1 MYKGSVTE
9 EAREVLRA
17 IELIQLGARMP
28 VLEKEL
34 TLSRNRL
41 IRLYRE
47 LKSASPPKGML
58 PFSADWYFTW
68 LPNIHASLFYN
79 IFLFLKDEAKCSRLD
94 ALTRAYRLYIEHCE
108 CAETER
114 VLSFTRAWTLLRFF
128 EGGLL
133 ALTRCTVC
141 SGRFVR
147 HARDAMKPATCCICQ
162 PPSRA
167 GVTRA
172 MLASRELAQGT
183 QEASDAADAGTAAD
197 KSKSTSKRKAASP
210 LSEISDAMRDTIAE
224 VKRAVD
230 PNRSAR
236 NGAIGGPSSG
246 PSGKMPGN
254 PFLPASVPA

>member
-9 EAREVLRA
+9 EAREVLLA

-41 IRLYRE
+41 IRVYRE
-47 LKSASPPKGML
+47 LKSTSPPKGML

-79 IFLFLKDEAKCSRLD
+79 MFLFLKDTAKCNRLD

-108 CAETER
+108 HTDSER

-128 EGGLL
+128 EAGM
-133 ALTRCTVC
+133 LTLSRCNVC
-141 SGRFVR
+141 KGRFVR
-147 HARDAMKPATCCICQ
+147 LIGDVHKPFTCSLCA

-167 GVTRA
+167 GLTRNA
-172 MLASRELAQGT
+172 LAANEPRAN
-183 QEASDAADAGTAAD
+183 ASALLPA
-197 KSKSTSKRKAASP
+197 P
-210 LSEISDAMRDTIAE
+210 
-224 VKRAVD
+224 
-230 PNRSAR
+230 RSA
-236 NGAIGGPSSG
+236 
-246 PSGKMPGN
+246 
-254 PFLPASVPA
+254 

>member
-47 LKSASPPKGML
+47 LKNASPPKGML

-79 IFLFLKDEAKCSRLD
+79 IYLFLTDRAKCSRLD
-94 ALTRAYRLYIEHCE
+94 ALTRAYRLYLEHCE
-108 CAETER
+108 SAETER

-133 ALTRCTVC
+133 TLSSCTVC

-147 HARDAMKPATCCICQ
+147 HVRDAHKPTACCICM
-162 PPSRA
+162 PPARA
-167 GVTRA
+167 GMTRA
-172 MLASRELAQGT
+172 TRASRTPETDTPAATSATRGRAAAALGELSGT
-183 QEASDAADAGTAAD
+183 MRET
-197 KSKSTSKRKAASP
+197 
-210 LSEISDAMRDTIAE
+210 MRDTIAE
-224 VKRAVD
+224 VTRALD
-230 PNRSAR
+230 PKRSANR
-236 NGAIGGPSSG
+236 
-246 PSGKMPGN
+246 
-254 PFLPASVPA
+254 LRLVASVPV

>member
-1 MYKGSVTE
+1 MFKGSVTE

-34 TLSRNRL
+34 SLSRNRL

-47 LKSASPPKGML
+47 LKNASPPKGML

-79 IFLFLKDEAKCSRLD
+79 IFLFFKDQAECSRLD
-94 ALTRAYRLYIEHCE
+94 SLTRAYRLYLEHCE
-108 CAETER
+108 SAETER

-133 ALTRCTVC
+133 TLTRCAVC

-147 HARDAMKPATCCICQ
+147 HMRDAHTPATCCICA

-167 GVTRA
+167 GIPRA
-172 MLASRELAQGT
+172 ARTSEFSIAEAEATLRSPVAAGPALGELSG
-183 QEASDAADAGTAAD
+183 
-197 KSKSTSKRKAASP
+197 
-210 LSEISDAMRDTIAE
+210 AMRDTFTE
-224 VKRAVD
+224 VARTLDPKRRA
-230 PNRSAR
+230 
-236 NGAIGGPSSG
+236 
-246 PSGKMPGN
+246 N
-254 PFLPASVPA
+254 PAPLPTSLPL

>member
-47 LKSASPPKGML
+47 LKNASPPKGML

-79 IFLFLKDEAKCSRLD
+79 IYLFLTDRAKCSRLD
-94 ALTRAYRLYIEHCE
+94 ALTRAYRLYLEHCE
-108 CAETER
+108 SAETER

-133 ALTRCTVC
+133 TLSSCTVC

-147 HARDAMKPATCCICQ
+147 HVRDAHKPTACCICM
-162 PPSRA
+162 PPARA
-167 GVTRA
+167 GMTRA
-172 MLASRELAQGT
+172 ARASRTPETDTPAATSATRGRAAAALGELSGT
-183 QEASDAADAGTAAD
+183 MRET
-197 KSKSTSKRKAASP
+197 
-210 LSEISDAMRDTIAE
+210 MRDTIAE
-224 VKRAVD
+224 VTRALD
-230 PNRSAR
+230 PKRSANR
-236 NGAIGGPSSG
+236 
-246 PSGKMPGN
+246 
-254 PFLPASVPA
+254 LRLVASVPV

>member
-47 LKSASPPKGML
+47 LKNASPPKGML

-79 IFLFLKDEAKCSRLD
+79 IYLFLTDRARCSRLD
-94 ALTRAYRLYIEHCE
+94 ALTRAYRLYLEHCE
-108 CAETER
+108 SAETER

-133 ALTRCTVC
+133 TLSSCTVC

-147 HARDAMKPATCCICQ
+147 HVRDAHKPTACCICM
-162 PPSRA
+162 PPARA
-167 GVTRA
+167 GMTRA
-172 MLASRELAQGT
+172 ARASRTPETDTPAATSATRGRAAAALGELSGT
-183 QEASDAADAGTAAD
+183 MRET
-197 KSKSTSKRKAASP
+197 
-210 LSEISDAMRDTIAE
+210 MRDTIAE
-224 VKRAVD
+224 VTRALD
-230 PNRSAR
+230 PKRSANR
-236 NGAIGGPSSG
+236 
-246 PSGKMPGN
+246 
-254 PFLPASVPA
+254 LRLVASVPV

>member
-47 LKSASPPKGML
+47 LKNASPPKGML

-79 IFLFLKDEAKCSRLD
+79 IYLVLTDRANCSRLD
-94 ALTRAYRLYIEHCE
+94 ALSRAYRLYLEHCE
-108 CAETER
+108 GAETER

-133 ALTRCTVC
+133 TLSSCTVC

-147 HARDAMKPATCCICQ
+147 HVRDAHKPAACCICV
-162 PPSRA
+162 PPARA
-167 GVTRA
+167 GMTRAARANRSTETDTPAATSATRGRAAAALGELSGTMRETMRDTLAEVTRA
-172 MLASRELAQGT
+172 L
-183 QEASDAADAGTAAD
+183 
-197 KSKSTSKRKAASP
+197 
-210 LSEISDAMRDTIAE
+210 
-224 VKRAVD
+224 D
-230 PNRSAR
+230 PKRSANR
-236 NGAIGGPSSG
+236 LRLVTP
-246 PSGKMPGN
+246 
-254 PFLPASVPA
+254 VPV

>member
-9 EAREVLRA
+9 EAREVMRA
-17 IELIQLGARMP
+17 NELIQLGARMP

-34 TLSRNRL
+34 NLSRNRL

-47 LKSASPPKGML
+47 IKDASPPKGML

-79 IFLFLKDEAKCSRLD
+79 IFLYIKDEAQCNRLD
-94 ALTRAYRLYIEHCE
+94 ALTRAYRLYLEHCD

-133 ALTRCTVC
+133 ALTRCGTC
-141 SGRFVR
+141 TGRFVR
-147 HARDAMKPATCCICQ
+147 PMRDANKPYTCCVCA

-172 MLASRELAQGT
+172 MLES
-183 QEASDAADAGTAAD
+183 
-197 KSKSTSKRKAASP
+197 
-210 LSEISDAMRDTIAE
+210 
-224 VKRAVD
+224 
-230 PNRSAR
+230 R
-236 NGAIGGPSSG
+236 NGESGTNSRTGPDTVLLAT
-246 PSGKMPGN
+246 PY
-254 PFLPASVPA
+254 AA

>member
-47 LKSASPPKGML
+47 LKNASPPKGML

-79 IFLFLKDEAKCSRLD
+79 IYLFLTERAKCSRLD
-94 ALTRAYRLYIEHCE
+94 ALTRAYRLYLEHCE
-108 CAETER
+108 SAETER

-133 ALTRCTVC
+133 TLSSCTVC

-147 HARDAMKPATCCICQ
+147 HVRDAHKPTACCICV
-162 PPSRA
+162 PPARA
-167 GVTRA
+167 GMTRAARANRNPETDAAASTCATRGRAAVALGELSGAMRETMRDTLAEVTRA
-172 MLASRELAQGT
+172 L
-183 QEASDAADAGTAAD
+183 
-197 KSKSTSKRKAASP
+197 
-210 LSEISDAMRDTIAE
+210 
-224 VKRAVD
+224 D
-230 PNRSAR
+230 PKRSANR
-236 NGAIGGPSSG
+236 
-246 PSGKMPGN
+246 
-254 PFLPASVPA
+254 LRLVASVPV

>member
-147 HARDAMKPATCCICQ
+147 HARDAMKPATCCICA

-172 MLASRELAQGT
+172 MLASRELAQG
-183 QEASDAADAGTAAD
+183 AADAADSSDTPD
-197 KSKSTSKRKAASP
+197 TPTSSSKRRAASP
-210 LSEISDAMRDTIAE
+210 LSEISEAMRDTLAE

-230 PNRSAR
+230 PMR
-236 NGAIGGPSSG
+236 NTAAASS
-246 PSGKMPGN
+246 SNAAGKPASH
-254 PFLPASVPA
+254 PFLPKSIPV

>member
-47 LKSASPPKGML
+47 LKNASPPKGML

-79 IFLFLKDEAKCSRLD
+79 IYLFLTERAKCSRLD
-94 ALTRAYRLYIEHCE
+94 ALTRAYRLYLEHCE
-108 CAETER
+108 SAETER

-133 ALTRCTVC
+133 TLSSCTVC

-147 HARDAMKPATCCICQ
+147 HVRDAHKPTACCICM
-162 PPSRA
+162 PPARA
-167 GVTRA
+167 GMTRAARANRKPETDAAASTCATRGRAAAALGEFSGAMRETMRDTLAEVTRA
-172 MLASRELAQGT
+172 L
-183 QEASDAADAGTAAD
+183 
-197 KSKSTSKRKAASP
+197 
-210 LSEISDAMRDTIAE
+210 
-224 VKRAVD
+224 D
-230 PNRSAR
+230 PKRSANR
-236 NGAIGGPSSG
+236 
-246 PSGKMPGN
+246 
-254 PFLPASVPA
+254 LRLVASVPV

>member
-1 MYKGSVTE
+1 VNSGIRLADEAVEDCPWECYVMYKGSVTE

-47 LKSASPPKGML
+47 LKNASPPKGML

-79 IFLFLKDEAKCSRLD
+79 IFLFFRDQAKCSRLD
-94 ALTRAYRLYIEHCE
+94 SLTRAYRLYIEHCE
-108 CAETER
+108 SAETER

-133 ALTRCTVC
+133 TLTRCAVC

-147 HARDAMKPATCCICQ
+147 HMRDAHTPSTCCICA

-167 GVTRA
+167 GMTRA
-172 MLASRELAQGT
+172 ARANALAM
-183 QEASDAADAGTAAD
+183 TAAED
-197 KSKSTSKRKAASP
+197 EATPSSSVARGRPQSAFGE
-210 LSEISDAMRDTIAE
+210 LSGAMRDTLTDVARTLDP
-224 VKRAVD
+224 KRRAGHT
-230 PNRSAR
+230 P
-236 NGAIGGPSSG
+236 
-246 PSGKMPGN
+246 
-254 PFLPASVPA
+254 LPTSFPV

>member
-47 LKSASPPKGML
+47 LKNASPPKGML

-79 IFLFLKDEAKCSRLD
+79 IYLFLTDRAKCSRLD
-94 ALTRAYRLYIEHCE
+94 ALTRAYRLYLEHCE
-108 CAETER
+108 SAETER

-133 ALTRCTVC
+133 TLSSCTVC

-147 HARDAMKPATCCICQ
+147 HVRDAHKPTACCICM
-162 PPSRA
+162 PPARA
-167 GVTRA
+167 GMTRAARASRTTETDAPAATSATRGRAAAALGELSGTMRETMRDTLADVTRA
-172 MLASRELAQGT
+172 L
-183 QEASDAADAGTAAD
+183 
-197 KSKSTSKRKAASP
+197 
-210 LSEISDAMRDTIAE
+210 
-224 VKRAVD
+224 D
-230 PNRSAR
+230 PKRSANR
-236 NGAIGGPSSG
+236 
-246 PSGKMPGN
+246 
-254 PFLPASVPA
+254 LRLVASVPV

>member
-47 LKSASPPKGML
+47 LKNASPPKGML

-79 IFLFLKDEAKCSRLD
+79 IYLFLTDRAKCSRLD
-94 ALTRAYRLYIEHCE
+94 ALTRAYRLYLEHCE
-108 CAETER
+108 SAETER

-128 EGGLL
+128 DGGLL
-133 ALTRCTVC
+133 TLSNCTVC

-147 HARDAMKPATCCICQ
+147 HVRDAHKPTACCICV
-162 PPSRA
+162 PPARA
-167 GVTRA
+167 GMTRAARATRSPEADAAPPASSTRGRAAAALGELSGTMRGTMRDTLAEVTRA
-172 MLASRELAQGT
+172 L
-183 QEASDAADAGTAAD
+183 
-197 KSKSTSKRKAASP
+197 
-210 LSEISDAMRDTIAE
+210 
-224 VKRAVD
+224 D
-230 PNRSAR
+230 PKRSANR
-236 NGAIGGPSSG
+236 LRLVP
-246 PSGKMPGN
+246 
-254 PFLPASVPA
+254 SVPA

>member
-1 MYKGSVTE
+1 MYRGSVTD

-17 IELIQLGARMP
+17 IDLIQLGARMP

-47 LKSASPPKGML
+47 LKGASPPKGML

-79 IFLFLKDEAKCSRLD
+79 CYLFLKDQAKCSRLD
-94 ALTRAYRLYIEHCE
+94 ALTRAYRLYVEHCE

-133 ALTRCTVC
+133 TLTRCTVC
-141 SGRFVR
+141 TGRFVR
-147 HARDAMKPATCCICQ
+147 HTRDAHKPFTCSVCA

-167 GVTRA
+167 GAVRA
-172 MLASRELAQGT
+172 ARASGGVDEALPSPSSVPRGRATARFGELSG
-183 QEASDAADAGTAAD
+183 
-197 KSKSTSKRKAASP
+197 
-210 LSEISDAMRDTIAE
+210 AMRDTLAE
-224 VKRAVD
+224 VARVVDPKRA
-230 PNRSAR
+230 
-236 NGAIGGPSSG
+236 PSIV
-246 PSGKMPGN
+246 P
-254 PFLPASVPA
+254 LPASFPV

>member
-1 MYKGSVTE
+1 MNSGIRLTIVAVTVCLWEYPFMYKGSVTE

-47 LKSASPPKGML
+47 LKNASPPKGML

-79 IFLFLKDEAKCSRLD
+79 IYLFLTDRAKCSRLD
-94 ALTRAYRLYIEHCE
+94 ALTRAYRLYLEHCE
-108 CAETER
+108 SAETER

-133 ALTRCTVC
+133 TLSSCTVC

-147 HARDAMKPATCCICQ
+147 HVRDAHKPTACCICV
-162 PPSRA
+162 PPARA
-167 GVTRA
+167 GMTRAARTNRNPETDAAPPTSTTRGRAAAALGELSGTMRDTLAEVTRA
-172 MLASRELAQGT
+172 L
-183 QEASDAADAGTAAD
+183 
-197 KSKSTSKRKAASP
+197 
-210 LSEISDAMRDTIAE
+210 
-224 VKRAVD
+224 D
-230 PNRSAR
+230 PKRSANR
-236 NGAIGGPSSG
+236 
-246 PSGKMPGN
+246 
-254 PFLPASVPA
+254 LRLVASVPV

>member
-1 MYKGSVTE
+1 VNSGIRLFVEAVIGRPWEYRFMYKGSVTE

-47 LKSASPPKGML
+47 LKNASPPKGML

-79 IFLFLKDEAKCSRLD
+79 IYLFLKDRANCSRLD
-94 ALTRAYRLYIEHCE
+94 SLTRAYRLYIEHCE

-133 ALTRCTVC
+133 TLSHCNVC
-141 SGRFVR
+141 RGRFVR
-147 HARDAMKPATCCICQ
+147 HTRDAHIPITCSICA

-167 GVTRA
+167 GITRA
-172 MLASRELAQGT
+172 ARAERDLDDEAPAPQTAKRSR
-183 QEASDAADAGTAAD
+183 
-197 KSKSTSKRKAASP
+197 AASALGE
-210 LSEISDAMRDTIAE
+210 LSGTVRDTLTE
-224 VKRAVD
+224 VARTLDPKRSVSHLPL
-230 PNRSAR
+230 PNSA
-236 NGAIGGPSSG
+236 
-246 PSGKMPGN
+246 
-254 PFLPASVPA
+254 LL

>member
-1 MYKGSVTE
+1 MYKGSVTD

-47 LKSASPPKGML
+47 LKNASPPKGML

-79 IFLFLKDEAKCSRLD
+79 IYLFLTDRAKCSRLD
-94 ALTRAYRLYIEHCE
+94 ALTRAYRLYLEHCE
-108 CAETER
+108 SAETER

-133 ALTRCTVC
+133 TLSSCTVC
-141 SGRFVR
+141 HGRFVR
-147 HARDAMKPATCCICQ
+147 HVRDAHKPTACCICM
-162 PPSRA
+162 PPARA
-167 GVTRA
+167 GMTRAARASRTTESDAPAAASATRGRAAAALGELSGTMRETMRDTLAEVTRA
-172 MLASRELAQGT
+172 L
-183 QEASDAADAGTAAD
+183 
-197 KSKSTSKRKAASP
+197 
-210 LSEISDAMRDTIAE
+210 
-224 VKRAVD
+224 D
-230 PNRSAR
+230 PKRSANR
-236 NGAIGGPSSG
+236 
-246 PSGKMPGN
+246 
-254 PFLPASVPA
+254 LRLVASVPV

>member
-47 LKSASPPKGML
+47 LKNASPPKGML

-79 IFLFLKDEAKCSRLD
+79 IYLFLTDRAKCSRLD

-108 CAETER
+108 SAETER

-133 ALTRCTVC
+133 TLSSCTVC
-141 SGRFVR
+141 HGRFVR
-147 HARDAMKPATCCICQ
+147 HVRDAHKPTACCICM
-162 PPSRA
+162 PPARAGMTRAARASRA
-167 GVTRA
+167 TETDTPAAPSATRGRAAAALGELSGTMRETMRDTLAEVTRA
-172 MLASRELAQGT
+172 L
-183 QEASDAADAGTAAD
+183 
-197 KSKSTSKRKAASP
+197 
-210 LSEISDAMRDTIAE
+210 
-224 VKRAVD
+224 D
-230 PNRSAR
+230 PKRSANR
-236 NGAIGGPSSG
+236 
-246 PSGKMPGN
+246 
-254 PFLPASVPA
+254 LRLVASVPV

>member
-9 EAREVLRA
+9 DAREVLRA

-34 TLSRNRL
+34 RLSRTRM

-47 LKSASPPKGML
+47 LKGASPPKGML

-68 LPNIHASLFYN
+68 LPNVHASLFYN
-79 IFLFLKDEAKCSRLD
+79 IYLFLRDVARCTRLD
-94 ALTRAYRLYIEHCE
+94 ALTRAYRLYIEHCY
-108 CAETER
+108 CTGIER

-133 ALTRCTVC
+133 TLAFCPVC

-147 HARDAMKPATCCICQ
+147 HVHETNKPSVCCVCA

-167 GVTRA
+167 ATTR
-172 MLASRELAQGT
+172 LAQAAMR
-183 QEASDAADAGTAAD
+183 EAGDDERRTPVSFEMPPRAGSLYGDVPEEMMVMLDEVSRTINSRHALARTTHIARAA
-197 KSKSTSKRKAASP
+197 
-210 LSEISDAMRDTIAE
+210 LSEP
-224 VKRAVD
+224 V
-230 PNRSAR
+230 
-236 NGAIGGPSSG
+236 
-246 PSGKMPGN
+246 
-254 PFLPASVPA
+254 

>member
-41 IRLYRE
+41 IRVYRE
-47 LKSASPPKGML
+47 LKSTSPPKGML

-79 IFLFLKDEAKCSRLD
+79 VFLFLKDTAKCSRLD

-108 CAETER
+108 HSDSER

-133 ALTRCTVC
+133 TLSRCNVC
-141 SGRFVR
+141 TGRFVR
-147 HARDAMKPATCCICQ
+147 HMSDGHKPFTCSLCA

-167 GVTRA
+167 GATRSA
-172 MLASRELAQGT
+172 LAAAAKAPVSCALLPAP
-183 QEASDAADAGTAAD
+183 SDA
-197 KSKSTSKRKAASP
+197 
-210 LSEISDAMRDTIAE
+210 
-224 VKRAVD
+224 
-230 PNRSAR
+230 
-236 NGAIGGPSSG
+236 
-246 PSGKMPGN
+246 
-254 PFLPASVPA
+254 

>member
-1 MYKGSVTE
+1 MFKGSVTE

-47 LKSASPPKGML
+47 LKNASPPKGML

-79 IFLFLKDEAKCSRLD
+79 IYLFLKDRANCGRLD
-94 ALTRAYRLYIEHCE
+94 ALTRAYRLYLEHCE
-108 CAETER
+108 SAGTER

-133 ALTRCTVC
+133 TLTHCSAC

-147 HARDAMKPATCCICQ
+147 HMRDAYKPSTCCICA

-167 GVTRA
+167 GMTRA
-172 MLASRELAQGT
+172 ALASRDD
-183 QEASDAADAGTAAD
+183 EAPS
-197 KSKSTSKRKAASP
+197 ASP
-210 LSEISDAMRDTIAE
+210 VKRSSAAQAFGEFSGVTRDTLAEIA
-224 VKRAVD
+224 RAVD
-230 PNRSAR
+230 PNRPA
-236 NGAIGGPSSG
+236 NNAWLPGP
-246 PSGKMPGN
+246 MPI
-254 PFLPASVPA
+254 

>member
-47 LKSASPPKGML
+47 LKNASPPKGML

-79 IFLFLKDEAKCSRLD
+79 IYLFLTDRAKCGRLD
-94 ALTRAYRLYIEHCE
+94 ALTRAYRLYLEHCE
-108 CAETER
+108 SAETER

-133 ALTRCTVC
+133 TLSSCTVC

-147 HARDAMKPATCCICQ
+147 HVRDAHKPTACCICV
-162 PPSRA
+162 PPARA
-167 GVTRA
+167 GMTRAARTNRNPETDAAAPTSTTRGRAAAALGELSGTMRETMRDTLAEVTRA
-172 MLASRELAQGT
+172 L
-183 QEASDAADAGTAAD
+183 
-197 KSKSTSKRKAASP
+197 
-210 LSEISDAMRDTIAE
+210 
-224 VKRAVD
+224 D
-230 PNRSAR
+230 PKRSANR
-236 NGAIGGPSSG
+236 
-246 PSGKMPGN
+246 
-254 PFLPASVPA
+254 LRLVASVPV

>member
-47 LKSASPPKGML
+47 LKNASPPKGML

-79 IFLFLKDEAKCSRLD
+79 IYLFLTDRAKCSRLD
-94 ALTRAYRLYIEHCE
+94 ALTRAYRLYLEHCE
-108 CAETER
+108 SAETER

-133 ALTRCTVC
+133 TLSSCTVC

-147 HARDAMKPATCCICQ
+147 HVRDAHKPTACCICM
-162 PPSRA
+162 PPARA
-167 GVTRA
+167 GMTRAARANRQAEADAPPPASTTRGRAAAALGELSGTVRETMRDTLAEVTRA
-172 MLASRELAQGT
+172 L
-183 QEASDAADAGTAAD
+183 
-197 KSKSTSKRKAASP
+197 
-210 LSEISDAMRDTIAE
+210 
-224 VKRAVD
+224 D
-230 PNRSAR
+230 PKRSANR
-236 NGAIGGPSSG
+236 LRLVGSTP
-246 PSGKMPGN
+246 
-254 PFLPASVPA
+254 V

>member
-47 LKSASPPKGML
+47 LKNASPPKGML

-79 IFLFLKDEAKCSRLD
+79 IYLFLTDRARCSRLD
-94 ALTRAYRLYIEHCE
+94 ALTRAYRLYLEHCE
-108 CAETER
+108 SAETER

-133 ALTRCTVC
+133 TLSSCTVC

-147 HARDAMKPATCCICQ
+147 HVRDEHKPTACCICM
-162 PPSRA
+162 PPARA
-167 GVTRA
+167 GMTRA
-172 MLASRELAQGT
+172 ARASRTPETDTPAATSATRGRAAAALGELSGT
-183 QEASDAADAGTAAD
+183 MRET
-197 KSKSTSKRKAASP
+197 
-210 LSEISDAMRDTIAE
+210 MRDTIAE
-224 VKRAVD
+224 VTRALD
-230 PNRSAR
+230 PKRSANR
-236 NGAIGGPSSG
+236 
-246 PSGKMPGN
+246 
-254 PFLPASVPA
+254 LRLVASVPV

>member
-47 LKSASPPKGML
+47 LKNASPPKGML

-68 LPNIHASLFYN
+68 QPNIHASLFYN
-79 IFLFLKDEAKCSRLD
+79 IYLFLTERAKCSRLD
-94 ALTRAYRLYIEHCE
+94 ALTRAYRLYLEHCE
-108 CAETER
+108 SAETER

-133 ALTRCTVC
+133 TLSSCTVC
-141 SGRFVR
+141 RGRFVR
-147 HARDAMKPATCCICQ
+147 HVRDAHKPTACCICV
-162 PPSRA
+162 PPARA
-167 GVTRA
+167 GMTRAARASRNADDETVAPAAVAPAPVARNRAKAALGELSDTMRDTVRDTLAEVTRA
-172 MLASRELAQGT
+172 L
-183 QEASDAADAGTAAD
+183 
-197 KSKSTSKRKAASP
+197 
-210 LSEISDAMRDTIAE
+210 
-224 VKRAVD
+224 D
-230 PNRSAR
+230 PRRSANR
-236 NGAIGGPSSG
+236 
-246 PSGKMPGN
+246 
-254 PFLPASVPA
+254 LRLTASIPV

>member
-1 MYKGSVTE
+1 MYRGSVTE

-79 IFLFLKDEAKCSRLD
+79 FYLFLKDRANCSRLD
-94 ALTRAYRLYIEHCE
+94 ALTRAYRLYLEHCE

-133 ALTRCTVC
+133 TLARCTVC

-147 HARDAMKPATCCICQ
+147 HIRDANKPFACCICA
-162 PPSRA
+162 PPSRS
-167 GVTRA
+167 GMTRA
-172 MLASRELAQGT
+172 ARASRIVED
-183 QEASDAADAGTAAD
+183 DALPRSSATHGRAGCAFGG
-197 KSKSTSKRKAASP
+197 
-210 LSEISDAMRDTIAE
+210 LSDAMRDTLAE
-224 VKRAVD
+224 VARVVD
-230 PNRSAR
+230 PLRC
-236 NGAIGGPSSG
+236 P
-246 PSGKMPGN
+246 PP
-254 PFLPASVPA
+254 LPASIPV

>member
-1 MYKGSVTE
+1 MNSGIRLTIVAVTVCLWEYPFMYKGSVTE

-47 LKSASPPKGML
+47 LKNASPPKGML

-79 IFLFLKDEAKCSRLD
+79 IYLFLTDRAKCSRLD
-94 ALTRAYRLYIEHCE
+94 ALTRAYRLYLEHCE
-108 CAETER
+108 SAETER

-133 ALTRCTVC
+133 TLSSCTVC

-147 HARDAMKPATCCICQ
+147 HVRDAHKPTACCICV
-162 PPSRA
+162 PPARA
-167 GVTRA
+167 GMTRAARTNRNPETDAAAPTSTTRGRAAAALGELSGTMRETMRDTLAEVTRA
-172 MLASRELAQGT
+172 L
-183 QEASDAADAGTAAD
+183 
-197 KSKSTSKRKAASP
+197 
-210 LSEISDAMRDTIAE
+210 
-224 VKRAVD
+224 D
-230 PNRSAR
+230 PKRSANR
-236 NGAIGGPSSG
+236 
-246 PSGKMPGN
+246 
-254 PFLPASVPA
+254 LRLVASVPV

>member
-1 MYKGSVTE
+1 MYKGNVTE

-47 LKSASPPKGML
+47 LKNASPPKGML

-79 IFLFLKDEAKCSRLD
+79 IYLFLADRAKCSRLD
-94 ALTRAYRLYIEHCE
+94 ALTRAYRLYMEHCE
-108 CAETER
+108 SAETER

-133 ALTRCTVC
+133 TLSTCTVC

-147 HARDAMKPATCCICQ
+147 HIRDAHKPIACCICV
-162 PPSRA
+162 PPARA
-167 GVTRA
+167 GMTRAARMPRDTEADTATLAEVTRA
-172 MLASRELAQGT
+172 L
-183 QEASDAADAGTAAD
+183 
-197 KSKSTSKRKAASP
+197 
-210 LSEISDAMRDTIAE
+210 
-224 VKRAVD
+224 D
-230 PNRSAR
+230 PKRSANR
-236 NGAIGGPSSG
+236 VRLAAPV
-246 PSGKMPGN
+246 
-254 PFLPASVPA
+254 SV